1 MLFDLS
7 SLSETCKCDDPN
19 CSCNIPGYGQ
29 DHNSA
34 DASEQGEDPATSS
47 QNIPALT
54 AAKTAGG
61 VPFAATYDNGI
72 NAKGSNVI
80 NPSQV
85 NPKFRFNDGDDDDDD
100 QEDSYG
106 DDDDDDSENKYA
118 RKSHHEGF
126 HF

>member
-1 MLFDLS
+1 MIRIAHAI
-7 SLSETCKCDDPN
+7 SLV
-19 CSCNIPGYGQ
+19 
-29 DHNSA
+29 
-34 DASEQGEDPATSS
+34 EQGEDPATNS
-47 QNIPALT
+47 QNIPSLN

-106 DDDDDDSENKYA
+106 DDDDDDNENKYA